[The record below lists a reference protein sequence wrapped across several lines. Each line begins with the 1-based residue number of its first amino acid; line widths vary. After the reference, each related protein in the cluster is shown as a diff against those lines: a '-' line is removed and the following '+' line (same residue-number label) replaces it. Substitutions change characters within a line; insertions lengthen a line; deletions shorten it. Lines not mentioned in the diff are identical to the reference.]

1 MSPEDAKNFKD
12 QFTKLSLSNSS
23 KQGLPQF
30 EKLILHYQATY
41 KNFMAQVWLKR
52 EEYLTFLECPEPI
65 RKHIYTTSTLENFH
79 RYLAWIR
86 QHMF

>member
-30 EKLILHYQATY
+30 EKLILTLWHKSGLNGKSTWP
-41 KNFMAQVWLKR
+41 FLSAQ
-52 EEYLTFLECPEPI
+52 
-65 RKHIYTTSTLENFH
+65 S
-79 RYLAWIR
+79 
-86 QHMF
+86 QHLGKFPSLSSMGSPAYVLVF